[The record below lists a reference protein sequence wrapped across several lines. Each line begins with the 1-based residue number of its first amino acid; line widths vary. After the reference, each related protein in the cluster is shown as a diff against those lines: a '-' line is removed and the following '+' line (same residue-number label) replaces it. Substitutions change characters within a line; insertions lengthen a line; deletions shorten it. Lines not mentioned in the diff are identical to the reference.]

1 MDNPR
6 KKSVSASGR
15 PARGLFAL
23 LLWALL
29 LAACV
34 LPIFAALPVWSQQPP
49 KRQAQAP
56 APVAPAPTP
65 APQPQPA
72 APGQNGAPAPTQ
84 PQVAQIDPDSVLEH
98 LSVAIGWYRHL
109 AVMDPS
115 AGSAGDDLYLQN
127 ARSLGVQVLD
137 SAFQSAREVAILI
150 GQQPDVPSPG
160 ETPDQRGQ
168 RIGRAASNA
177 AARVAQAQ
185 ARIDDLDKKIARAR
199 GKTLRSLKEER
210 DAVAAE
216 LDLEKLVRDNISK
229 IAGFLNINENTGLE
243 GRIAALRAS
252 VPELASTDKKEG
264 KSPAQKAPKSMRTF
278 GSGLIGQT
286 SLLFAEMGDVR
297 SIDAF
302 LSETSRLRAIAG
314 QLQGP
319 LRDSMRALLRQG
331 RGAINQ
337 PVTGAQAADTRK
349 MIEAITAQFKQ
360 VGNSVLPLRQEAIL
374 LDQVRA
380 NLLEWRKSVEKEY
393 RLVLRS
399 LLTRVVVILAILAL
413 VVLLSE
419 VWRRATY
426 RYVREVRRRRQ
437 VLLLRRFVTG
447 FSMALVIALGFISEF
462 GSLATFAG
470 FLTAGIAVALQTVIL
485 SVAAYF
491 FLIGRYGVRVGD
503 RITLGGVTGDVID
516 IGLVRLYLLEL
527 SGTGINLF
535 PTGRVVVFSNSVLF
549 QASPLFKQIP
559 GTAYTWHEAVV
570 PLTPGTDHTLAEKR
584 LLDAVNEVYVGYR
597 ADIEQQHG
605 QTERTIDAAVPVPS
619 PAGQVHFTDTGLEF
633 VARYPVEIRKAS
645 EIDGLMAAKLTDII
659 ARDKDL
665 AATVSGPPKL
675 RSVVKG

>member
-1 MDNPR
+1 
-6 KKSVSASGR
+6 
-15 PARGLFAL
+15 
-23 LLWALL
+23 
-29 LAACV
+29 
-34 LPIFAALPVWSQQPP
+34 
-49 KRQAQAP
+49 
-56 APVAPAPTP
+56 
-65 APQPQPA
+65 
-72 APGQNGAPAPTQ
+72 
-84 PQVAQIDPDSVLEH
+84 VLEH

-109 AVMDPS
+109 AVMDPG

-127 ARSLGVQVLD
+127 ARTLGLQVLE
-137 SAFQSAREVAILI
+137 SAFQSAREEAVLI
-150 GQQPDVPSPG
+150 SQQPEAPSPG
-160 ETPDQRGQ
+160 EAPDQRGQ
-168 RIGRAASNA
+168 RVGKAASNA
-177 AARVAQAQ
+177 AARVAQSQ
-185 ARIDDLDKKIARAR
+185 ARIDDLDKRIARAR
-199 GKTLRSLKEER
+199 GKTLKTLKDER

-229 IAGFLNINENTGLE
+229 IAGFLNVNENAGLE
-243 GRIAALRAS
+243 GRISALRAS
-252 VPELASTDKKEG
+252 VPELASADKADKKETKAQAQ
-264 KSPAQKAPKSMRTF
+264 KSQKPAQTF

-297 SIDAF
+297 SIDAL
-302 LSETSRLRAIAG
+302 LSETARLKATVG
-314 QLQGP
+314 QIQAP
-319 LRDSMRALLRQG
+319 LRESMRALLRQG

-337 PVTGAQAADTRK
+337 PVTGVRATDTRK
-349 MIEAITAQFKQ
+349 MIETITAQFKQ
-360 VGNSVLPLRQEAIL
+360 VGNTVLPLRQEAIL

-399 LLTRVVVILAILAL
+399 LITRVVVILAVLAL
-413 VVLLSE
+413 VMLLSE

-503 RITLGGVTGDVID
+503 RISLGGVTGDVID

-527 SGTGINLF
+527 SGTGINLY

-570 PLTPGTDHTLAEKR
+570 PLAPGTDHAFAEKK
-584 LLDAVNEVYVGYR
+584 LLDAVNEVYAGYR
-597 ADIEQQHG
+597 SDIEQQHG
-605 QTERTIDAAVPVPS
+605 QTERTIDAAVPMPS
-619 PAGQVHFTDTGLEF
+619 PAGQIRFIDTGLEF
-633 VARYPVEIRKAS
+633 VARYPVEIRKAP
-645 EIDGLMAAKLTDII
+645 EIDDRVAAKLVEAIS
-659 ARDKDL
+659 RDKDL
-665 AATVSGPPKL
+665 AAVVSGPPKL
-675 RSVVKG
+675 RSVIKG